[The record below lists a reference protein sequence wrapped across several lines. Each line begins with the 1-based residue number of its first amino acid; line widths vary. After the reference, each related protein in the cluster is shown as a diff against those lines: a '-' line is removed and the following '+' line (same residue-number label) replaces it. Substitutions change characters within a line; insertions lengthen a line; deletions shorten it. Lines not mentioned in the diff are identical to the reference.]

1 MLYFFIG
8 TKAQIIKM
16 APLLAEAAARRVPYR
31 YIDSGQHHEG
41 SLAMLKVFGLPS
53 PHVWLNREGD
63 FATVGGLV
71 AWFMRNMARWAFNPG
86 WIRRELFPE
95 PGVCLVHGDTVTTLM
110 GALFARR
117 AGIPVVHI
125 ESGLRSG
132 SLREPFPEELIR
144 VLVMRM
150 GDVLFAPD
158 AEAEANLRRM
168 RVKGTIVN
176 SRANTVLDTIWMTTA
191 LTPSVEVPTQP
202 FVVVSCHRYE
212 LIYNRARLTW
222 LLDAIELV
230 SRRYLVVFAVHE
242 PTRLRLV
249 QYGLWSRLASMPNV
263 RLIPP
268 QNYVDFITLERAS
281 VCVLADGGSVQE
293 ETHYMGTPCL
303 VLRDRT
309 ERGNGLG
316 LSAELAHFDLG
327 RVTRFLDNLPAAS
340 TRRSAF
346 EGLSPSRDIVDWL
359 TTYERSRRTS

>member
-16 APLLAEAAARRVPYR
+16 APLLAEAASRRVPYR
-31 YIDSGQHHEG
+31 YIDSGQHYEG
-41 SLAMLKVFGLPS
+41 SLAMLKVFGLPA
-53 PHVWLNREGD
+53 PHVWLNQQGD
-63 FATVGGLV
+63 FSTVCGLV
-71 AWFMRNMARWAFNPG
+71 RWFARNMARWAFAPG

-110 GALFARR
+110 GAMFAKRV
-117 AGIPVVHI
+117 GIPVVHI

-150 GDVLFAPD
+150 GDILFAPD

-168 RVKGTIVN
+168 KVKGTIVN
-176 SRANTVLDTIWMTTA
+176 SGANTVLDTIRMTA
-191 LTPSVEVPTQP
+191 GLSAAVDIPKQP

-212 LIYNRARLTW
+212 LIYNQARLTW

-230 SRRYLVVFAVHE
+230 SKRFMVVFAVHE

-249 QYGLWSRLASMPNV
+249 QYGLWERLAAMPNV

-268 QNYVDFITLERAS
+268 QNYADFVALERAS
-281 VCVLADGGSVQE
+281 VCVMADGGSVQE
-293 ETHYMGTPCL
+293 ETHYTGTPCL

-309 ERGNGLG
+309 ERSNGLG
-316 LSAELAHFDLG
+316 MSAELAHFDLA
-327 RVTRFLDNLPAAS
+327 RVSRFLDSLPTDQ

-346 EGLSPSRDIVDWL
+346 DAVFPSRSIIDWL
-359 TTYERSRRTS
+359 VEYERRAH

>member
-1 MLYFFIG
+1 MFYFFIG

-16 APLLAEAAARRVPYR
+16 APVLAETAARGIPYR

-41 SLAMLKVFGLPS
+41 SQAMLKVFGLPA
-53 PHVWLNREGD
+53 PHVWLNRDGD
-63 FATVGGLV
+63 FSTVGGLV
-71 AWFMRNMARWAFNPG
+71 SWFSRNMARWAFTPG

-110 GALFARR
+110 GALFAKR

-150 GDVLFAPD
+150 GEVLFAPD

-168 RVKGTIVN
+168 KVKGTIVN
-176 SRANTVLDTIWMTTA
+176 SGANTVLDTIRMTAA
-191 LTPSVEVPTQP
+191 LTPAVDIPTQP

-212 LIYNRARLTW
+212 LIYNRARMVW
-222 LLDAIELV
+222 LMDAIELV
-230 SRRYLVVFAVHE
+230 ARRFLVVFAVHE

-249 QYGLWSRLASMPNV
+249 QYGLWDRLASMPNV

-268 QNYVDFITLERAS
+268 QNYADFIALERAS

-316 LSAELAHFDLG
+316 QSAELAHFDLSQ
-327 RVTRFLDNLPAAS
+327 VTRFLDNLPAAS
-340 TRRSAF
+340 NRRSSF
-346 EGLSPSRDIVDWL
+346 EDVFPTRGIIDWL
-359 TTYERSRRTS
+359 VAYERTLRSS